1 MTTDEASKDQFTP
14 DRAFAVLGHETRL
27 AILFELWKQRRPDE
41 HVPQHPMTF
50 SELRKSL
57 GMRDGS
63 QFNYH
68 LKPLVG
74 RFVHRSADGYIL
86 RREGERVVSAIL
98 AGAFTDDVVFDAV
111 PNDKPCEIC
120 GGQTVFEC
128 NADQTLGYFAIRCT
142 ECEGAFGG
150 TGFDGALSLTQS
162 LSPVGTRSRDPAEF
176 YRALD
181 IMVKHQ
187 IMSAVEGVCP
197 YCTGTTS
204 VTPQVCGNHH
214 VEPGRRCESCDTI
227 FEVQFGIVC
236 DVCRQMF
243 GVPSNRC
250 LLTEARTLVFLEDHE
265 YDPWY
270 DWILIELEVVRRQT
284 VLSEDP
290 FELEVVLEADG
301 DRLVATLDERGTVT
315 TLHRGAPV
323 GV

>member
-1 MTTDEASKDQFTP
+1 MITDKEPEHELTP

-27 AILFELWKQRRPDE
+27 AILFELWKQRCPNE

-50 SELRKSL
+50 SELRKAV

-68 LKPLVG
+68 LKPLLG
-74 RFVHRSADGYIL
+74 RFVHHDEVGYIL
-86 RREGERVVSAIL
+86 RRQGEHVVSAIL
-98 AGAFTDDVVFDAV
+98 AGAFTDEVVFDSV
-111 PNDKPCEIC
+111 PNGKPCEIC
-120 GGQTVFEC
+120 GGRTVFEC
-128 NADQTLGYFAIRCT
+128 NTDQTLGYFAIRCT

-150 TGFDGALSLTQS
+150 TGFDGALSLTES
-162 LSPVGTRSRDPAEF
+162 LSPIGTRSRDPAEF
-176 YRALD
+176 YEALD

-197 YCTGTTS
+197 DCTGTMS
-204 VTPQVCGNHH
+204 VTPQVCEDHH
-214 VEPGRRCESCDTI
+214 VEPGRRCESCDSI
-227 FEVQFGIVC
+227 FEVQYVIVC
-236 DVCRQMF
+236 DVCQLMY

-250 LLTEARTLVFLEDHE
+250 LLTEPRMLVFLEDHD

-270 DWILIELEVVRRQT
+270 DWLLIELELVQRQT

-290 FELEVVLEADG
+290 FELEMVLEADG
-301 DRLVATLDERGTVT
+301 DRLVAALDEKGAVT
-315 TLHRGAPV
+315 TLHRGGSM

>member
-1 MTTDEASKDQFTP
+1 MTTEGEAARELTP

-27 AILFELWKQRRPDE
+27 AILFELWKRRRPDE
-41 HVPQHPMTF
+41 HVPQHPVPF
-50 SELRKSL
+50 AELRKSL

-68 LKPLVG
+68 LKPLVD
-74 RFVHRSADGYIL
+74 RFVHHAESGYVL
-86 RREGERVVSAIL
+86 RRQGERVVSAIL
-98 AGAFTDDVVFDAV
+98 AGAFTDEVVFDAV

-128 NADQTLGYFAIRCT
+128 NTDQTLGYFAIRCT

-150 TGFDGALSLTQS
+150 TGFDGALSLTES
-162 LSPVGTRSRDPAEF
+162 LSPVGTRSRDPEEF

-181 IMVKHQ
+181 VVAKHH

-197 YCTGTTS
+197 DCTGTVS
-204 VTPQVCGNHH
+204 VTPRACGDHH

-227 FEVQFGIVC
+227 FEVQYGIVC
-236 DVCRQMF
+236 NVCRLTYS
-243 GVPSNRC
+243 VPSNRC
-250 LLTEARTLVFLEDHE
+250 LLTEPRVLVFLDEHD

-270 DWILIELEVVRRQT
+270 DWLLIELEVVERQT
-284 VLSEDP
+284 TLSEDP

-301 DRLVATLDERGTVT
+301 DRLVATLDEKGAVT
-315 TLHRGAPV
+315 SIHTGASM
-323 GV
+323 GS